1 MRRNTFVMS
10 LTKIR
15 IMKNIIKHA
24 MLAVA
29 MIACLTASFP
39 AQSQDKP
46 KKGYASVNGIKLY
59 YEISGT
65 GKPLLVLHG
74 GLMSMDMFT
83 PFLPALTAGRQVIA
97 VDLYG
102 HGRTALTDRPL
113 SLVDMGNDLAALIK
127 ELGYSKV
134 DVLGYSMGSG
144 AGLRLAIQHPEV
156 VNRLALVSVGF
167 AREGFYPEILT
178 QQQQVNASVADMMKE
193 TPMYQAYA
201 AVAPKPGDFP
211 KLLDRMGEMMAKSYN
226 WSEEIKKLK
235 MPVML
240 AYGDADMFRPEHM
253 VEFYQLLGGGQ
264 KDAGWMREHM
274 SQNRLAIL
282 PNHTHYDM
290 FATPEIIQT
299 VLPFLDGKMEPQP
312 QQGH

>member
-1 MRRNTFVMS
+1 
-10 LTKIR
+10 
-15 IMKNIIKHA
+15 MKNIIKRS
-24 MLAVA
+24 MLAVV
-29 MIACLTASFP
+29 MIASLIASSP
-39 AQSQDKP
+39 AQAQDKLQ
-46 KKGYASVNGIKLY
+46 KGYASVNGIKLY
-59 YEISGT
+59 YEITGT

-83 PFLPALTAGRQVIA
+83 PVLPALTAGRQVIA

-102 HGRTALTDRPL
+102 HGRTALTDRPM
-113 SLVDMGNDLAALIK
+113 SIEDMGNDLAALLK
-127 ELGYSKV
+127 DLGYSKV

-144 AGLRLAIQHPEV
+144 AGFRLAVQHPGL
-156 VNRLALVSVGF
+156 VNRLAIVSAGF
-167 AREGFYPEILT
+167 SREGYYPEILA
-178 QQQQVNASVADMMKE
+178 QQQQVNAAIADMMKE
-193 TPMYQAYA
+193 TPMYKSYA
-201 AVAPKPGDFP
+201 AVAPKPEDFP
-211 KLLDRMGEMMAKSYN
+211 KLLDRMGQMMAKPYN
-226 WSEEIKKLK
+226 WSEDVKKLK

-274 SQNRLAIL
+274 PQNRLAIL

-290 FATPEIIQT
+290 FMTPEIIQT